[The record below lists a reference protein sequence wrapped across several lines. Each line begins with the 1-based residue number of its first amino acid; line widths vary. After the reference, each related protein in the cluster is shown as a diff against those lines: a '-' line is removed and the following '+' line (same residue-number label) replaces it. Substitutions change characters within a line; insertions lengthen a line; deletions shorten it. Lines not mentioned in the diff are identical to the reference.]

1 MIKNNLYEKWNIKEK
16 KKFIVVKW
24 FVKWIEIEYNLYY
37 KLISIYFGLIEI
49 NLFEFEILKIIVDF
63 DFDIE

>member
-1 MIKNNLYEKWNIKEK
+1 MYEKWNIKEK
-16 KKFIVVKW
+16 KKLILLKW
-24 FVKWIEIEYNLYY
+24 FVIWIEIEYNLYY

-49 NLFEFEILKIIVDF
+49 NLFELKILKIIVDF

>member
-1 MIKNNLYEKWNIKEK
+1 MYEKLNIKEK
-16 KKFIVVKW
+16 KKFILIKW
-24 FVKWIEIEYNLYY
+24 FVIWNEIEYNLYY

-49 NLFEFEILKIIVDF
+49 NLFELKILKIIVDF